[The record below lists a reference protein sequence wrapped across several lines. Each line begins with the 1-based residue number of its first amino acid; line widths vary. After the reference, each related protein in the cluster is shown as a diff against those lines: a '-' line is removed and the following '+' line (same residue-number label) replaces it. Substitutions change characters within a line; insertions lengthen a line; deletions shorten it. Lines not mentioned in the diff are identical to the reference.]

1 MIRPRRFLSLACAL
15 AVAAV
20 AACDDGVTGPD
31 TGPAGTSDRSFS
43 RDVTSSEMEEAL
55 ASGTRRV
62 EIELASDGL
71 VARRVELERREETS
85 DDEEIE
91 SPVEA
96 VEASGGSGT
105 IVLEL
110 GGLRIDFDDGTE
122 LEARDD
128 GRLTVQQF
136 VDRIETALAEGR
148 RPSVEVKRRP
158 AAEAQAPDDASFVP
172 REIQLQSP
180 DDDREIEINVD
191 ADNVESVASPPPQ
204 AILRVLGLEIEVREG
219 VTEIRE
225 RLEPDG
231 EGDVDFEGLVAS
243 ADPGGGTV
251 TLLDGTRVRVVEGT
265 EIDADDGDPEELA
278 SVQEVADALAEDR
291 TVVAEGEGVL
301 EGTSPRTITAVEAE
315 FEIDDEAEA
324 GDDADDD
331 GPDAPGSFEFEDSVV
346 GADPGAGTFTLEGGA
361 EVRIDGDTRIDPEG
375 DLLDLEAV
383 ADAVEDG
390 RPVRAEGDAVEES
403 GGVWRALEVKFEVD
417 D

>member
-1 MIRPRRFLSLACAL
+1 MIRRRRILTLACAL

-31 TGPAGTSDRSFS
+31 AGPVGTSDRSFT

-55 ASGTRRV
+55 VSGTRRV
-62 EIELASDGL
+62 EIKLASDGL

-85 DDEEIE
+85 DDEKIE

-105 IVLEL
+105 LVLEL
-110 GGLRIDFDDGTE
+110 GGLRIDFDEGTE

-158 AAEAQAPDDASFVP
+158 AAEPQAPDDASFAP
-172 REIQLQSP
+172 REIQLRSP

-204 AILRVLGLEIEVREG
+204 AILTVLGLEIEVREG

-225 RLEPDG
+225 RLEPDE

-243 ADPGGGTV
+243 ADPGAGTV
-251 TLLDGTRVRVVEGT
+251 TLVDGTRVRVVEGT
-265 EIDADDGDPEELA
+265 EIDADGGDPEELA

-291 TVVAEGEGVL
+291 AVVAEGEGVL
-301 EGTSPRTITAVEAE
+301 ESTSPRTITAVEAE
-315 FEIDDEAEA
+315 FEIDDDAE
-324 GDDADDD
+324 ADDD
-331 GPDAPGSFEFEDSVV
+331 DPDAPGAFEFEDSVV
-346 GADPGAGTFTLEGGA
+346 GADPGAGAFTLESGA
-361 EVRIDGDTRIDPEG
+361 EVRIDEETRIDPEG

-390 RPVRAEGDAVEES
+390 RPVRAEGDAVEEA